1 MREFERISCS
11 HDGTILDAFIARP
24 DSGESPLPTVMM
36 FHGGGGIGPTFQTVA
51 RALADMGFLAI
62 GVSMYERGADLSTPE
77 GQGKQ
82 YMGLRQHPEL
92 LRSRVIEWFETV
104 RSLPDVDEDRMAAI
118 GYCFGGQCVLEL
130 ARSGADVKTVVSY
143 HGILPTHAPA
153 QLGVVTAEVV
163 AFCAGRDPFVPMDDF
178 AAFQKEMI
186 DGGVTHQITFFSD
199 AQHSFTDPDHEG
211 AAPGIAY
218 DPLYHRIS
226 WASTLALLDYKLKG

>member
-1 MREFERISCS
+1 MREFEIISCE
-11 HDGTILDAFIARP
+11 HDGTTLDAFIARP
-24 DSGESPLPTVMM
+24 DGGQSPLPTVIM
-36 FHGGGGIGPTFQTVA
+36 FHGGGGIGPTFESVA
-51 RALADMGFLAI
+51 RALADMGYLAI
-62 GVSMYERGADLSTPE
+62 GVGMYERDADLSTPE
-77 GQGKQ
+77 STAKH
-82 YMGLRQHPEL
+82 YMGLREQPEL
-92 LRSRVIEWFETV
+92 LRSRVIEWFEHV
-104 RSLPDVDEDRMAAI
+104 CALPDVDEDRIAAI

-143 HGILPTHAPA
+143 HGIRPPPAPA
-153 QLGVVTAEVV
+153 RPGVVIAEVV

-186 DGGVTHQITFFSD
+186 DAGVPHQITFFSD

-226 WASTLALLDYKLKG
+226 WASTLALLDFKLKG